1 MSVALQRSISGECN
15 AHKHGCSGALFSV
28 PAIFHRTTVIISG
41 RYVIRFVAEILIN
54 ARTIFYGEKDFAQ
67 RWADASREL

>member
-28 PAIFHRTTVIISG
+28 PAIFQRTTVVIPGS
-41 RYVIRFVAEILIN
+41 YVIRFVAEILIN
-54 ARTIFYGEKDFAQ
+54 AEDDIPWRKRLCATLDGCIA
-67 RWADASREL
+67 

>member
-1 MSVALQRSISGECN
+1 MSVALQRSISGDCN

-28 PAIFHRTTVIISG
+28 PAIFCQTTVVITG

-54 ARTIFYGEKDFAQ
+54 AEDDFLWRKRLCATL
-67 RWADASREL
+67 DGCIG